1 MPFPASSSGI
11 LASCLAGVLQ
21 AGTAKENIRITELSL
36 SRPRHLPDN
45 SRMEYSRRGGRDGH
59 GGTAGESRPL
69 SAQTESFFFFVS
81 RKRLPLLKPMY
92 CTAKRVETIC
102 FQADVKLTPIRIK

>member
-1 MPFPASSSGI
+1 MVA
-11 LASCLAGVLQ
+11 
-21 AGTAKENIRITELSL
+21 
-36 SRPRHLPDN
+36 
-45 SRMEYSRRGGRDGH
+45 
-59 GGTAGESRPL
+59 PL
-69 SAQTESFFFFVS
+69 GKAVRSAPKQKAFFFFVS

>member
-1 MPFPASSSGI
+1 MVA
-11 LASCLAGVLQ
+11 
-21 AGTAKENIRITELSL
+21 
-36 SRPRHLPDN
+36 
-45 SRMEYSRRGGRDGH
+45 
-59 GGTAGESRPL
+59 PL
-69 SAQTESFFFFVS
+69 GKPSAQRPNRGLFFVS